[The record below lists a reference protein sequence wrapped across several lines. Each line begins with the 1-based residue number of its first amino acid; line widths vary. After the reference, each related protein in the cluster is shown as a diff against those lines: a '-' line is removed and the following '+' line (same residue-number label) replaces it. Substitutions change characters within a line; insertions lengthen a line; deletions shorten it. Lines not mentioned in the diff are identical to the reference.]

1 MREAEDAFLYGM
13 NSEDGQTG
21 YAPQNS
27 YAPQPAFV
35 PPYQDDAPAQDN
47 VPNWSVGEEYVPS
60 VPTELEQQPDEDDEA
75 SSITNAQ
82 AQGADRPIE
91 ESYQPDE
98 PEEDEPEL
106 PAGSIEYDDGDALV
120 TADEPHDEPAPRAG
134 RVVWRMANAAAQR
147 IDIGR
152 AVELYRQRD

>member
-1 MREAEDAFLYGM
+1 M

-47 VPNWSVGEEYVPS
+47 VPNWSVGEEYMPS
-60 VPTELEQQPDEDDEA
+60 VPTEPEQQPDEDDEA

>member
-47 VPNWSVGEEYVPS
+47 VPNWSVGEEYMPS
-60 VPTELEQQPDEDDEA
+60 VPTEPEQQPDEDDEA

-106 PAGSIEYDDGDALV
+106 PAEALNM
-120 TADEPHDEPAPRAG
+120 T
-134 RVVWRMANAAAQR
+134 MAMR
-147 IDIGR
+147 W
-152 AVELYRQRD
+152 